1 MSSEDIKPDDQ
12 PEAPP
17 DSDAGVSDEASAESP
32 KSSGDIISD
41 EESAALREKDADESA
56 GSSMSADGIRDLHVD
71 HWEQIISDQV
81 PALESI
87 SERMV
92 SLLKTTGRRYFRDS
106 VEVSATRSRPQ
117 RWGSYARKLPV
128 PISLNV
134 IRIKS
139 LDLKGVICLEADFVF
154 TLVDI
159 FFGGNG
165 MGSRSLDHLEFT
177 PMENRLVQKFVAAVA
192 QDMKQAWRP
201 FIDLDIELGASE
213 TNPIF
218 ASVAAGADPVSVSGF
233 KFKLG
238 EKELSME
245 IVLPTTIVEPIRFLR
260 DSAGLEG
267 TNADSEK
274 WQSRIREDMQD
285 ADMVL
290 RATLAE
296 MPISLR
302 DVVMAKPGDIIPT
315 DIPSNI
321 TIYAGRQ
328 ALMKGTFG
336 VSKGQN
342 AVRIDEPV
350 NRRWIGE
357 KYGRRKHD

>member
-1 MSSEDIKPDDQ
+1 M
-12 PEAPP
+12 PEG
-17 DSDAGVSDEASAESP
+17 GV
-32 KSSGDIISD
+32 
-41 EESAALREKDADESA
+41 
-56 GSSMSADGIRDLHVD
+56 RDLHTD

-92 SLLKTTGRRYFRDS
+92 SLLKTTGRRYFRRS
-106 VEVSATRSRPQ
+106 VEVSANRSRPQ
-117 RWGSYARKLPV
+117 RWGSYARNLSV

-139 LDLKGVICLEADFVF
+139 LDLKGVICLDADFVF

-165 MGSRSLDHLEFT
+165 MGTRSLDHVEFT
-177 PMENRLVQKFVAAVA
+177 PMEVRLVQKFVTDVA
-192 QDMKQAWRP
+192 KDMRQAWRP
-201 FIDLDIELGASE
+201 FMDLDIELGASE

-233 KFKLG
+233 KFALG
-238 EKELSME
+238 EKELGME
-245 IVLPTTIVEPIRFLR
+245 IVLPATIVEPIRFLR

-267 TNADSEK
+267 TTADSEK
-274 WQSRIREDMQD
+274 WQNRIRNDMQD
-285 ADMVL
+285 ANMVL

-302 DVVMAKPGDIIPT
+302 ELMIAKPGDVIPMEA
-315 DIPSNI
+315 PSAI
-321 TIYAGRQ
+321 TIFADQ
-328 ALMKGTFG
+328 QPLMKGTFG
-336 VSKGQN
+336 VSNGKN

-350 NRRWIGE
+350 NQRLIGE
-357 KYGRRKHD
+357 RYGRRKND

>member
-1 MSSEDIKPDDQ
+1 MSS
-12 PEAPP
+12 
-17 DSDAGVSDEASAESP
+17 S
-32 KSSGDIISD
+32 DIISD
-41 EESAALREKDADESA
+41 EESEALRENATEAADDSPA
-56 GSSMSADGIRDLHVD
+56 PDGSIRDLHAD

-92 SLLKTTGRRYFRDS
+92 SLLKTTGRRFFRDS
-106 VEVSATRSRPQ
+106 VDVSASRSRPQ

-139 LDLKGVICLEADFVF
+139 LDLKGVICLEPDFVF

-165 MGSRSLDHLEFT
+165 TGTRSSDHIEFT
-177 PMENRLVQKFVAAVA
+177 PMEIRLVQKFVSDVT

-201 FIDLDIELGASE
+201 FMDLDIELVASE

-233 KFKLG
+233 KFSLG
-238 EKELSME
+238 DKELGME
-245 IVLPTTIVEPIRFLR
+245 IVLPATIVEPIRFLR

-267 TNADSEK
+267 TNAESEK
-274 WQSRIREDMQD
+274 WKNRLRTDMQD
-285 ADMVL
+285 ADMIL
-290 RATLAE
+290 RATLTE

-302 DVVMAKPGDIIPT
+302 ELVMARPGDVIPT
-315 DIPSNI
+315 DIPSTV
-321 TIYAGRQ
+321 TIYAGQ
-328 ALMKGTFG
+328 QPLMKGTFG
-336 VSKGQN
+336 VSNGQN

-350 NRRWIGE
+350 NQRLIGE
-357 KYGRRKHD
+357 KYGRRKRD

>member
-1 MSSEDIKPDDQ
+1 MNSN
-12 PEAPP
+12 
-17 DSDAGVSDEASAESP
+17 
-32 KSSGDIISD
+32 DIITD
-41 EESAALREKDADESA
+41 EESTALSEDDAAVDEGA
-56 GSSMSADGIRDLHVD
+56 PLPEGGVRDLLVD

-92 SLLKTTGRRYFRDS
+92 SLLKSTGRRFFRDS
-106 VEVSATRSRPQ
+106 VEVSASRSRPQ
-117 RWGSYARKLPV
+117 RWGLYARKLPV

-139 LDLKGVICLEADFVF
+139 LDLKGVICLEPDFVF

-165 MGSRSLDHLEFT
+165 TGTRSIDQLEFT
-177 PMENRLVQKFVAAVA
+177 PMEIRLVQKFIAAVT

-201 FIDLDIELGASE
+201 FMDLDIEQCGSE

-233 KFKLG
+233 KFALG
-238 EKELSME
+238 DKELGME
-245 IVLPTTIVEPIRFLR
+245 IVLPATIVEPIRFLR
-260 DSAGLEG
+260 DSAGL
-267 TNADSEK
+267 TDSNAESEK
-274 WQSRIREDMQD
+274 WKSHLRKDMQD
-285 ADMVL
+285 ADIVL
-290 RATLAE
+290 RATLTE

-302 DVVMAKPGDIIPT
+302 ELVMAKPGDVIPT
-315 DIPSNI
+315 DIPSAV
-321 TIYAGRQ
+321 TIYAGHQ
-328 ALMKGTFG
+328 PLMKGTFG

-342 AVRIDEPV
+342 AVRISECV
-350 NRRWIGE
+350 NRRLIGE
-357 KYGRRKHD
+357 KYGQR

>member
-1 MSSEDIKPDDQ
+1 MSSSDILS
-12 PEAPP
+12 E
-17 DSDAGVSDEASAESP
+17 
-32 KSSGDIISD
+32 
-41 EESAALREKDADESA
+41 EESEALRESDAE
-56 GSSMSADGIRDLHVD
+56 GADDAPVPADTVRELHAD

-92 SLLKTTGRRYFRDS
+92 SLLKTTGRRFFRDS
-106 VEVSATRSRPQ
+106 VEVSASRSRPQ
-117 RWGSYARKLPV
+117 RWGAYARNLAV

-139 LDLKGVICLEADFVF
+139 LDLKGVICLEPDFVF

-165 MGSRSLDHLEFT
+165 NGTRSIDHVDFT
-177 PMENRLVQKFVAAVA
+177 PMEVRLVQKFVSAVA

-201 FIDLDIELGASE
+201 FMELDIEMGASE

-233 KFKLG
+233 KFTLG
-238 EKELSME
+238 DKELGME
-245 IVLPTTIVEPIRFLR
+245 IVLPAKIVEPIRFLR

-267 TNADSEK
+267 TTADSEK
-274 WQSRIREDMQD
+274 WQNRLREDMQD

-290 RATLAE
+290 RATLTE
-296 MPISLR
+296 MQISLR
-302 DVVMAKPGDIIPT
+302 ELVMAKPGDVIPT
-315 DIPSNI
+315 DVPSNI

-342 AVRIDEPV
+342 AVRIIEPV
-350 NRRWIGE
+350 NRRLIGE
-357 KYGRRKHD
+357 KYGRR

>member
-1 MSSEDIKPDDQ
+1 MSSSDILS
-12 PEAPP
+12 E
-17 DSDAGVSDEASAESP
+17 
-32 KSSGDIISD
+32 
-41 EESAALREKDADESA
+41 EESEALRESDAEVTDQA
-56 GSSMSADGIRDLHVD
+56 PVPADTVRELHAD

-92 SLLKTTGRRYFRDS
+92 SLLKTTGRRFFRDS
-106 VEVSATRSRPQ
+106 VEVSASRSRPQ
-117 RWGSYARKLPV
+117 RWGAYARNLAV

-139 LDLKGVICLEADFVF
+139 LDLKGVICLEPDFVF

-165 MGSRSLDHLEFT
+165 NGTRSLDHVDFT
-177 PMENRLVQKFVAAVA
+177 PMENRLVQKFVSAVA

-201 FIDLDIELGASE
+201 FMDLDIEMGASE

-233 KFKLG
+233 KFTLG
-238 EKELSME
+238 DKELGME
-245 IVLPTTIVEPIRFLR
+245 IVLPAKIVEPIRFLR

-267 TNADSEK
+267 TTADSEK
-274 WQSRIREDMQD
+274 WQSRLREDMQD
-285 ADMVL
+285 ADIVL
-290 RATLAE
+290 RATLTE
-296 MPISLR
+296 MQISLR
-302 DVVMAKPGDIIPT
+302 ELVMAKPGDVIPT
-315 DIPSNI
+315 DVPSNV
-321 TIYAGRQ
+321 TIFAGRQ

-342 AVRIDEPV
+342 AVRISEPV
-350 NRRWIGE
+350 NRRLIGE
-357 KYGRRKHD
+357 KYGRR

>member
-1 MSSEDIKPDDQ
+1 MSSDDIL
-12 PEAPP
+12 
-17 DSDAGVSDEASAESP
+17 
-32 KSSGDIISD
+32 SD
-41 EESAALREKDADESA
+41 EESEALRDNDAPASDDAAPAE
-56 GSSMSADGIRDLHVD
+56 GGVRDLHSD

-92 SLLKTTGRRYFRDS
+92 SLLKTTGRRYFRRS
-106 VEVSATRSRPQ
+106 VDVSADRSRPQ
-117 RWGSYARKLPV
+117 RWGSYARNLPV

-139 LDLKGVICLEADFVF
+139 LDLKGVICLDADFVF

-165 MGSRSLDHLEFT
+165 MGTRSLDHVEFT
-177 PMENRLVQKFVAAVA
+177 PMEVRLVQKFVDDVTK
-192 QDMKQAWRP
+192 DMKQAWRP
-201 FIDLDIELGASE
+201 FMDLDIELGASE

-233 KFKLG
+233 KFLLD
-238 EKELSME
+238 EKELGME
-245 IVLPTTIVEPIRFLR
+245 VVLPATIVEPIRFLR

-267 TNADSEK
+267 TTADSEK
-274 WQSRIREDMQD
+274 WQNRIREDMQD
-285 ADMVL
+285 ANMNL

-296 MPISLR
+296 MPVSLR
-302 DVVMAKPGDIIPT
+302 DLVMAKPGDVIPM
-315 DIPSNI
+315 DIPSTL
-321 TIYAGRQ
+321 TIFSGEQ

-350 NRRWIGE
+350 NQRLIGE
-357 KYGRRKHD
+357 KYGRRKND

>member
-1 MSSEDIKPDDQ
+1 MSS
-12 PEAPP
+12 
-17 DSDAGVSDEASAESP
+17 S
-32 KSSGDIISD
+32 DIISD
-41 EESAALREKDADESA
+41 EESKALREDDAMVDEGA
-56 GSSMSADGIRDLHVD
+56 PTPTGSVRDLHVD

-92 SLLKTTGRRYFRDS
+92 SLLKSTGRRFFRDS

-139 LDLKGVICLEADFVF
+139 LDLKGVICLEPDFVY

-165 MGSRSLDHLEFT
+165 TGTRSIDQLEFT
-177 PMENRLVQKFVAAVA
+177 PMEIRLVQKFVAAVT

-201 FIDLDIELGASE
+201 FMNLDIEQCASE

-233 KFKLG
+233 KFATG
-238 EKELSME
+238 DKELSME
-245 IVLPTTIVEPIRFLR
+245 IVLPATIVEPIRFLR
-260 DSAGLEG
+260 DSAGLTDSNTE
-267 TNADSEK
+267 SEK
-274 WQSRIREDMQD
+274 WQSRLREDMQD

-290 RATLAE
+290 RATLTE

-302 DVVMAKPGDIIPT
+302 ELVLAKPGDVIPT
-315 DIPSNI
+315 DIPSTV
-321 TIYAGRQ
+321 TIYAGQ
-328 ALMKGTFG
+328 QPLMKGTFG

-342 AVRIDEPV
+342 AVRITEPV
-350 NRRWIGE
+350 NRRLIGE
-357 KYGRRKHD
+357 KYGRR

>member
-1 MSSEDIKPDDQ
+1 MSSQE
-12 PEAPP
+12 
-17 DSDAGVSDEASAESP
+17 
-32 KSSGDIISD
+32 IISD
-41 EESAALREKDADESA
+41 EESEALRENDAEATDETPVPE
-56 GSSMSADGIRDLHVD
+56 GGVRDLHVD

-92 SLLKTTGRRYFRDS
+92 SLLKTTGRRFFRDS

-117 RWGSYARKLPV
+117 RWGSYARNLPV

-134 IRIKS
+134 IHIQS

-165 MGSRSLDHLEFT
+165 TGTRSLDHLEFT
-177 PMENRLVQKFVAAVA
+177 PMEVRLVQKFVSAVT

-201 FIDLDIELGASE
+201 FMDLDIELGASE

-233 KFKLG
+233 KFALG
-238 EKELSME
+238 DKELSME
-245 IVLPTTIVEPIRFLR
+245 IVLPATIVEPIRFLR

-274 WQSRIREDMQD
+274 WQSRLREDMQD
-285 ADMVL
+285 ANMVL
-290 RATLAE
+290 RATLTE
-296 MPISLR
+296 MQISLR
-302 DVVMAKPGDIIPT
+302 ELVLAKPGDVIPT
-315 DIPSNI
+315 DIPS
-321 TIYAGRQ
+321 TAMIYAGQ
-328 ALMKGTFG
+328 QPLMKGTFG

-350 NRRWIGE
+350 NRRLIGE
-357 KYGRRKHD
+357 EYGRRKRD